1 MTDIAELDIRADSRD
16 LERAKAALDG
26 LAASAAKTEQA
37 TAGIRRGL
45 DEASQGAT
53 RARNAL
59 GQFTAA
65 GDQSARTFNNN
76 ATAAAGFQR
85 SVGSAAASVEQSI
98 EWQGITADGVELDF
112 TDEAV
117 AAVYRRFQWI
127 REQVTKAIHDPKGF
141 PATRSTWAP
150 PAAVPKP
157 PRQPDFSK
165 W

>member
-1 MTDIAELDIRADSRD
+1 MDLLDFDLANDAEVGVEVHLKNPRTDNDEPLFTKDGRPVTITVAGMYSRAYRDAVEAANKRLFGFPPTMLDHPMFRPQRDAADMEV
-16 LERAKAALDG
+16 LVAVTL
-26 LAASAAKTEQA
+26 
-37 TAGIRRGL
+37 
-45 DEASQGAT
+45 
-53 RARNAL
+53 
-59 GQFTAA
+59 
-65 GDQSARTFNNN
+65 
-76 ATAAAGFQR
+76 
-85 SVGSAAASVEQSI
+85 

>member
-1 MTDIAELDIRADSRD
+1 MHGF
-16 LERAKAALDG
+16 LEFCARRGAVI
-26 LAASAAKTEQA
+26 LAAS
-37 TAGIRRGL
+37 IFLGL
-45 DEASQGAT
+45 FVPP
-53 RARNAL
+53 L
-59 GQFTAA
+59 
-65 GDQSARTFNNN
+65 
-76 ATAAAGFQR
+76 
-85 SVGSAAASVEQSI
+85 ASVFQDFVTITVAGMYSRAYRDAVEAANKRLFGFPPTMLDHPMFRPQRDAADMEVLVAVTL